1 MTVSFTGQLRLKGNP
16 VSKRKERGGVGFCQE
31 KQKQNCD
38 FITSF
43 TISTSISLT
52 KDCHMATPSGEKK
65 LTNT

>member
-1 MTVSFTGQLRLKGNP
+1 MIVSFTGQLGLKGNP
-16 VSKRKERGGVGFCQE
+16 VSKRKKQGGVGFCQE
-31 KQKQNCD
+31 KKNCD
-38 FITSF
+38 FMTSF